1 MAAVRVCCQPF
12 LATLPWYLWTDA
24 IAGAVRIELFGTNHQ
39 LRPRKKLSRNE
50 RATESPQLTKEAF
63 QLARYSPAKTRAG
76 TVPRK
81 SRVLDRMIFQKPFP
95 LQQYLP
101 RVGEPPL
108 AKQYALP
115 HGCEGL
121 QHQVPCQSMTGRRA
135 FQVTVYFRQ
144 QLVMAGAFGSN

>member
-1 MAAVRVCCQPF
+1 
-12 LATLPWYLWTDA
+12 
-24 IAGAVRIELFGTNHQ
+24 
-39 LRPRKKLSRNE
+39 
-50 RATESPQLTKEAF
+50 
-63 QLARYSPAKTRAG
+63 
-76 TVPRK
+76 
-81 SRVLDRMIFQKPFP
+81 MIFQKPFP

-108 AKQYALP
+108 EKQYALP

-121 QHQVPCQSMTGRRA
+121 QDQVPCQSMTGRRA